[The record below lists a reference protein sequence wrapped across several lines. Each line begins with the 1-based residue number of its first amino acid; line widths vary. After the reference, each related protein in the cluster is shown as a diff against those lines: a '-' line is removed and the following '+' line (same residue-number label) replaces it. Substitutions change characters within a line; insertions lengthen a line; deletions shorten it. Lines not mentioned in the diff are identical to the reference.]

1 MIRHRVLT
9 TLKIVWVFS
18 WKNYHQSNL
27 WVTNITIV
35 FNPSVNRGSEV
46 WLLSKPTELTAKQS
60 SIQRVSNDL
69 GLEMMEFLS
78 SSVLAVLSAMLAYC
92 CCSCFPSTAFTMVVH
107 LKYINKQQLQLKY
120 NVKHG
125 ESKKI
130 MTRRQT
136 LQVPCSKHAFIWE
149 FCCEVMSP

>member
-1 MIRHRVLT
+1 MISHRVLT

-46 WLLSKPTELTAKQS
+46 WLLSQPTELTAKQS
-60 SIQRVSNDL
+60 SILRVSNDL

-78 SSVLAVLSAMLAYC
+78 SSVLAVLSAMLACC

>member
-1 MIRHRVLT
+1 MISHRVLT

-27 WVTNITIV
+27 WLTNITII
-35 FNPSVNRGSEV
+35 FSPSVNRGSEV
-46 WLLSKPTELTAKQS
+46 WLLSQPTELTAKQS
-60 SIQRVSNDL
+60 SILRVSNDL

-92 CCSCFPSTAFTMVVH
+92 WCSCFPSTAFTMVVH